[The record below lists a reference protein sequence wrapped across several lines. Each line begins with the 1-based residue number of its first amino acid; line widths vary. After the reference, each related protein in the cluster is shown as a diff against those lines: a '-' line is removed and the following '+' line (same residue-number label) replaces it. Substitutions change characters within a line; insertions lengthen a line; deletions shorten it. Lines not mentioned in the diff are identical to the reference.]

1 MKRDC
6 LVVDTGKEELLVA
19 CDALGGIGPK
29 PGDSLPVPLEVS
41 AQFTARVAL
50 AEILAAGG
58 EPLALS
64 VTLSMEPYPWIEEV
78 QRGIARELR
87 TIGRENLPCVFSTEK
102 NIPTLATGLGV
113 TVLGRR
119 TQRKEEPLLE
129 GTLYALGVPSCGREV
144 LENLHA
150 IADLADILRLREECP
165 EAEIVPVGS
174 RGIFCE
180 ALLFLWGRS
189 ATLSLNPH
197 PPFSLYKSCG
207 PATVLLFASTKNRD
221 ELASC
226 FQKPLW
232 VVGELRAQ
240 GQPMPELAP
249 S

>member
-1 MKRDC
+1 MNRDC
-6 LVVDTGKEELLVA
+6 LVVNTGKEELLVA

-29 PGDSLPVPLEVS
+29 PGDSLSVPLEVS

-78 QRGIARELR
+78 QRGISRELR
-87 TIGRENLPCVFSTEK
+87 AIGRENLPCVFSTEK
-102 NIPTLATGLGV
+102 NIPTSATGLGV

-119 TQRKEEPLLE
+119 TQKRGEQLLE

-144 LENLHA
+144 LENLHV

-174 RGIFCE
+174 RGVFCE
-180 ALLFLWGRS
+180 ALLFLWGRPV
-189 ATLSLNPH
+189 TLSLNPH
-197 PPFSLYKSCG
+197 PPFSLYRSCG
-207 PATVLLFASTKNRD
+207 PATVLLFASRREETA
-221 ELASC
+221 LAPL
-226 FQKPLW
+226 FKKPLW

-240 GQPMPELAP
+240 GRPRPEPAR